1 MTFLKMGSL
10 LNMQH
15 SNKLDISKSLR
26 NLDNS
31 DIADNLFHYDYN
43 TKHLLSLLEK
53 NIALDDPSYMSSFR
67 SFEGEVFE
75 NFTYEKL
82 LRFAVTND
90 YITKFVLKGFH
101 QNKHKAYANT
111 LSISEKEQ
119 IVYRTK
125 SREISE
131 FDAMFVTKENELY
144 FVEMTLVKSV
154 LKLRRRLRKKKAL
167 LEIIFPNYEIK
178 ALIILNDGATGSK
191 QFPDYCKVWFT
202 KEFSAS
208 DVLEYIISKEK
219 RKLVPKVKIKSANM
233 IEAHELKLHPFR
245 YYNTMSWITKTI
257 RSHKKHIV
265 DMKFLTNFKVQRY
278 HDLYNKFYVGYLTI
292 ENAKNLLNLT
302 DEYKEDQRVVVALEK
317 KHSEEIILT
326 YYIQTGRKRL
336 YLYTVEED
344 NKISKEKK
352 DPYGITVTEVFHI
365 NKQMDTSYEMNLTH
379 IGVVKKLLK
388 ERFKSL

>member
-1 MTFLKMGSL
+1 MLE
-10 LNMQH
+10 
-15 SNKLDISKSLR
+15 ISKSIK
-26 NLDNS
+26 NLEKD
-31 DIADNLFHYDYN
+31 DIADNLLHYDYN
-43 TKHLLSLLEK
+43 TKHLLSLIKKGIE
-53 NIALDDPSYMSSFR
+53 LDDPSYLSSYR

-75 NFTYEKL
+75 NFIYEKL
-82 LRFAVTND
+82 LRYAEEND
-90 YITKFVLKGFH
+90 YIAKFILKGFH

-131 FDAMFVTKENELY
+131 FDAMFVTKNNELY
-144 FVEMTLVKSV
+144 FVEMTLVKNV

-178 ALIILNDGATGSK
+178 ALIILNEGATGTK

-208 DVLEYIISKEK
+208 EVLEYITELKENKKTLVAKEK
-219 RKLVPKVKIKSANM
+219 KWSSKM
-233 IEAHELKLHPFR
+233 IEAHTLKLHPFR

-257 RSHKKHIV
+257 RSHKKHII
-265 DMKFLTNFKVQRY
+265 DMSFLMNYKVQRY

-292 ENAKNLLNLT
+292 ESVRELLGLT
-302 DEYKEDQRVVVALEK
+302 EEYAPEQRVVVALEK
-317 KHSEEIILT
+317 KHSDEIILT
-326 YYIQTGRKRL
+326 YYIQKTRKNL
-336 YLYTVEED
+336 YLYSFDDDGKMT
-344 NKISKEKK
+344 KEKK

-365 NKQMDTSYEMNLTH
+365 NKLMNEKYELNIANVNT
-379 IGVVKKLLK
+379 IKKLLK
-388 ERFKSL
+388 ERYLRDHS